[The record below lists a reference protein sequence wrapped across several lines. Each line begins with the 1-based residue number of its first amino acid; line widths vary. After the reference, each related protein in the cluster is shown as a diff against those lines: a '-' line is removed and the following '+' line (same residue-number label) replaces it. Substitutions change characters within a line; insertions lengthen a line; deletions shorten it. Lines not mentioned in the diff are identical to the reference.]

1 MIKSTKKILLSVSVV
16 ASLALTSYAATNNNE
31 SKKVEVS
38 KQASILE
45 AYANI
50 ALDNYTNAL
59 KDAKSLK
66 VAIDKFAK
74 KPTQE
79 NFDAAKKAW
88 LESRESYG
96 STEIFRLSNG
106 PIDAEEGWV
115 SDAYGALE
123 GQINAWPLDE
133 NMIDYTIDAEGKLT
147 SGNIIDT
154 VGKFNPGGEDSKEV
168 DVTKITVESL
178 TDLNE
183 NGGEA
188 NVSTGYHA
196 IEFLLW
202 GQDQDYANFMD
213 DNVTKGAMVAGQRP
227 LSDFTTDKN
236 AQRRL
241 AYLKAS
247 SEKLVEDLEIVASA
261 WKKEVKGNQG
271 LYQAALLGKLKGKDK
286 EKNIDQKEALKQI
299 IAGMGVFI
307 KSELANERIA
317 VAVLTP
323 SEEDEH
329 SCFSDNTHRDIVKN
343 YEGFKNVLTATY
355 NGKKYG
361 KSLFDAVDAETK
373 DRIEKLMSSIEEKIE
388 SIDRIAK
395 TEAHFDYQI
404 RPDNEQSKVIVKLKN
419 EMRKLGDEMV
429 NVASANGINLSTD
442 DVTDPEETKI

>member
-1 MIKSTKKILLSVSVV
+1 MKITKRFLISLSVTAALALSANASSPKDTNKTVVSTKIP
-16 ASLALTSYAATNNNE
+16 
-31 SKKVEVS
+31 
-38 KQASILE
+38 ILE

-50 ALDNYTNAL
+50 ALDNYSDAV
-59 KDAKSLK
+59 KDAKVLK
-66 VAIDKFAK
+66 EAIDKFVVN
-74 KPTQE
+74 PTQE
-79 NFDAAKKAW
+79 NLDNSKKAW

-106 PIDAEEGWV
+106 PIDAEDGWIEK
-115 SDAYGALE
+115 AYGSLE

-133 NMIDYTIDAEGKLT
+133 NMIDYTIDADGKLT

-154 VGKFNPGGEDSKEV
+154 IGKFNPGGEDSTEV
-168 DVTKITVESL
+168 DVTKITIEAL
-178 TDLNE
+178 TELNE

-202 GQDQDYANFMD
+202 GQDQDYNNFLE
-213 DNVTKGAMVAGQRP
+213 DNVTKGAMVAGLRP

-236 AQRRL
+236 AKRRL
-241 AYLKAS
+241 EYLS
-247 SEKLVEDLEIVASA
+247 VVTEKLVQDLETVKSA
-261 WKKEVKGNQG
+261 WEKDINGNAG
-271 LYQAALLGKLKGKDK
+271 LYRAAFLGKIKGKNKD
-286 EKNIDQKEALKQI
+286 KNISKKEALKQI

-329 SCFSDNTHRDIVKN
+329 SCFSDNTHRDLVKN
-343 YEGFKNVLTATY
+343 YEGFKNILTSTY

-361 KSLFDAVDAETK
+361 EALIDSLNKEEK
-373 DRIEKLMSSIEEKIE
+373 DRVLKLMSDIEEKIE
-388 SIDRIAK
+388 SVDRIAK

-404 RPDNEQSKVIVKLKN
+404 RPDHPQSKVLVKLKN
-419 EMRKLGDEMV
+419 ELRKLGDEMIS
-429 NVASANGINLSTD
+429 VAKANNIKLTED
-442 DVTDPEETKI
+442 DVTDPEETQL

>member
-1 MIKSTKKILLSVSVV
+1 MKITKRFLISLSVTAALALSANASSPKDTNKTVVSTK
-16 ASLALTSYAATNNNE
+16 TP
-31 SKKVEVS
+31 
-38 KQASILE
+38 ILE

-50 ALDNYTNAL
+50 ALDNYSDAV
-59 KDAKSLK
+59 KDAKVLK
-66 VAIDKFAK
+66 EAIDKFVVN
-74 KPTQE
+74 PTQE
-79 NFDAAKKAW
+79 NLDNSKKAW

-106 PIDAEEGWV
+106 PIDAEDGWIEK
-115 SDAYGALE
+115 AYGSLE

-133 NMIDYTIDAEGKLT
+133 NMIDYTIDADGKLT

-154 VGKFNPGGEDSKEV
+154 IGKFNPGGEDSTEV
-168 DVTKITVESL
+168 DVTKITIEAL
-178 TDLNE
+178 TELNE

-202 GQDQDYANFMD
+202 GQDQDYNNFLE
-213 DNVTKGAMVAGQRP
+213 DNVTKGAMVAGLRP

-236 AQRRL
+236 AKRRL
-241 AYLKAS
+241 EYLS
-247 SEKLVEDLEIVASA
+247 VVTEKLVQDLETVKSA
-261 WKKEVKGNQG
+261 WEKDINGNAG
-271 LYQAALLGKLKGKDK
+271 LYRAAFLGKIKGKNKD
-286 EKNIDQKEALKQI
+286 KNISKKEALKQI

-329 SCFSDNTHRDIVKN
+329 SCFSDNTHRDLVKN
-343 YEGFKNVLTATY
+343 YEGFKNILTSTY

-361 KSLFDAVDAETK
+361 EALIDSLNKEEK
-373 DRIEKLMSSIEEKIE
+373 DRVLKLMSDIEEKIE
-388 SIDRIAK
+388 SVDRIAK

-404 RPDNEQSKVIVKLKN
+404 RPDHPQSKVLVKLKN
-419 EMRKLGDEMV
+419 ELRKLGDEMIS
-429 NVASANGINLSTD
+429 VAKANNIKLTED
-442 DVTDPEETKI
+442 DVTDPEETQL